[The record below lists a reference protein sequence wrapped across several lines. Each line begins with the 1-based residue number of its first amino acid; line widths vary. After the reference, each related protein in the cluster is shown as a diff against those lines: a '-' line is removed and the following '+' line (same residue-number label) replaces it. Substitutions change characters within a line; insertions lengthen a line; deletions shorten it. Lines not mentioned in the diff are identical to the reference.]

1 MFGEQHQRVEHV
13 LAVDLHDLQ
22 LREQQFGE
30 RQCRRR
36 IGEPIREVEAVA
48 HLERVDE
55 HVDRPLARRVHEVR
69 LLAPEQRVVLAVRG
83 VALGLEQL
91 VERGA
96 VLAARGEVDVDL
108 DATRSVRPLGGVGPD
123 RHAAHQ
129 PDEEPALVGGRHDPE
144 GLGERVLQCSRRDA
158 GLIGHRAVP
167 L

>member
-1 MFGEQHQRVEHV
+1 MRLIFTTCSFESSSSASGSVGVAYWQPV
-13 LAVDLHDLQ
+13 
-22 LREQQFGE
+22 
-30 RQCRRR
+30 
-36 IGEPIREVEAVA
+36 REVEAVA

-69 LLAPEQRVVLAVRG
+69 LLAPEQRVVLPVRG

-96 VLAARGEVDVDL
+96 VLAARGEVEIDL
-108 DATRSVRPLGGVGPD
+108 DAARPVGPFGGVGAH
-123 RHAAHQ
+123 RHPAHQ
-129 PDEEPALVGGRHDPE
+129 SDEETALVGGRHDPE
-144 GLGERVLQCSRRDA
+144 GLGERVLQRSRRDT